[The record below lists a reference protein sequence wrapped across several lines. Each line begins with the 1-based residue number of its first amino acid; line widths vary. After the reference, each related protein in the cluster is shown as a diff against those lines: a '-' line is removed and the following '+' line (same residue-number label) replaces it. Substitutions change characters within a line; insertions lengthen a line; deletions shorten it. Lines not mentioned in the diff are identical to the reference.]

1 MAFGTLYMIPTPL
14 GEEGFQAIPADVID
28 RVARLDFF
36 VAEREKTARRF
47 IKQCAPTKSQQLLH
61 IEELNKR
68 TSLEELPDLL
78 KPLLD
83 GNDLGMLSE
92 AGCPG
97 VADPG
102 AVLVRA
108 AHEKGIQVVP
118 LTGPSSIIL
127 ALMAG
132 GMNGQS
138 FCFHGYLPAKLPE
151 LQQRLKQLEQQAGR
165 FRQTQL
171 FIETPYRNQKLLENI
186 LNTLQTHTV
195 LSIAAD
201 LTLPSAYIR
210 TQTIGEW
217 RSAELPDLHKRPA
230 VFSIFAGPRVR
241 L

>member
-1 MAFGTLYMIPTPL
+1 MIPTPL
-14 GEEGFQAIPADVID
+14 GEEGFGAISAQVID
-28 RVARLDFF
+28 CVAGLDYF

-47 IKQCAPTKSQQLLH
+47 IKQCAPAKSQQALH

-68 TSLEELPDLL
+68 TTLEVLPDLL
-78 KPLLD
+78 KPLLA

-108 AHEKGIQVVP
+108 AHEKGIEVVP

-127 ALMAG
+127 ALMAS

-138 FCFHGYLPAKLPE
+138 FCFHGYLPAKGPE
-151 LQQRLKQLEQQAGR
+151 LQQRLKQLEHQAGR
-165 FRQTQL
+165 FQQTQL
-171 FIETPYRNQKLLENI
+171 FIETPYRNQKLLETM
-186 LNTLQTHTV
+186 LNTLQPHTV

-201 LTLPSAYIR
+201 LTLPSAYTR
-210 TQTIGEW
+210 TQSISEW
-217 RSAELPDLHKRPA
+217 QATELPDLHKRPA